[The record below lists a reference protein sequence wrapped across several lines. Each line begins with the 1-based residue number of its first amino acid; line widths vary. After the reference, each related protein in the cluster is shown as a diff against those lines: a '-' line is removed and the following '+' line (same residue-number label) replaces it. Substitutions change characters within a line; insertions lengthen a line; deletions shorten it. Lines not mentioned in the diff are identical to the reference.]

1 MHTSGYD
8 QCFFP
13 PLTASVITQF
23 KIIQFNL
30 SEEKNQGFSKLYF
43 FGLWSTVCGFRV
55 VLFLLQWYICT
66 YISVTDKVD
75 LPSSDTFWIW
85 NCIIIGL
92 GKCANSL
99 RGHSHIML
107 WCFFPFLTPPSPHV
121 ILCYVFSNPPFTITW
136 FLDNPPPL
144 ANLLILVS
152 WWSCNIL
159 FFFISLYQNI
169 YYPGF
174 QHICEKNLSK

>member
-75 LPSSDTFWIW
+75 LPNSDTFWIW

-99 RGHSHIML
+99 ILYLCLSCFRTPNMTRSVINYHNFVLISFLKYAHS
-107 WCFFPFLTPPSPHV
+107 SPQTH
-121 ILCYVFSNPPFTITW
+121 PM
-136 FLDNPPPL
+136 
-144 ANLLILVS
+144 
-152 WWSCNIL
+152 
-159 FFFISLYQNI
+159 
-169 YYPGF
+169 
-174 QHICEKNLSK
+174 